1 MICGDDEKKEDNK
14 TAEEKKKI
22 GDGAGEGT
30 AEGSEE

>member
-1 MICGDDEKKEDNK
+1 MFCEDDEQKKDDK

-30 AEGSEE
+30 TESSDE